1 MAHVIYQ
8 CMAKA
13 GVYEAG
19 AAQKASSWLRI
30 RRGILQV
37 TDSALVMG
45 DLTIRY
51 EKIDEALLLSTRTWF
66 IPGYV
71 LRVRT
76 ERTIHDFCVNWGRF
90 WKGELP
96 FPVRRVKARVRWT
109 PSAVAIRAL
118 LIAAVLYWLW
128 TRFGR

>member
-1 MAHVIYQ
+1 
-8 CMAKA
+8 MAKA
-13 GVYEAG
+13 SVYEAG
-19 AAQKASSWLRI
+19 GAQPASSWFRM

-37 TDSALVMG
+37 TDLGLVMG

-71 LRVRT
+71 LRVRSG
-76 ERTIHDFCVNWGRF
+76 RTIHDFCVNWGRF

-96 FPVRRVKARVRWT
+96 FPVRRMKAKVRYSW
-109 PSAVAIRAL
+109 SSIALRAAL
-118 LIAAVLYWLW
+118 LAVVLYWLW